1 MYVST
6 GASKSDETPM
16 LDASNEAVSEA
27 ILEALADDTALI
39 GTLRTLAHSFGVP
52 STAFRATLRTLLETE
67 KIVVRAGPKGQLTI
81 RRGPYVSTPLPALA
95 PRGPRSSRRGDAP
108 RVWIM

>member
-16 LDASNEAVSEA
+16 LDASGDAVAEA

-39 GTLRTLAHSFGVP
+39 GTLRTVAHSFGV
-52 STAFRATLRTLLETE
+52 SMTAFRATLRSLLEAE

-81 RRGPYVSTPLPALA
+81 RSGPYVSTPLPALA
-95 PRGPRSSRRGDAP
+95 PRGPRSSRQGAEP
-108 RVWIM
+108 RVWII